1 MPDNILNSHNLTAI
15 ATSRVDGSQ
24 IITLLAGQQHVLAV
38 DDQDGWDHAIT
49 VLDGLVSYAG
59 TVYQPEDEFTVID
72 PPQTPL
78 PSLKEFIAQPGDFT
92 VLLIESLISPGGIV
106 VTVPKEN

>member
-1 MPDNILNSHNLTAI
+1 MPANILGSHNLTAI

-24 IITLLAGQQHVLAV
+24 IITLLAGQQHILAV
-38 DDQDGWDHAIT
+38 EDQDGWDHAIT
-49 VLDGLVSYAG
+49 VLDGLVSYLG
-59 TVYQPEDEFTVID
+59 QVHGPGSLFTVID

-78 PSLKEFIAQPGDFT
+78 PSQKVFTAQPGDFT
-92 VLLIESLISPGGIV
+92 VLLVESLISPGGVV